1 MNVWNSSKRAYVEP
15 FSPALDSTLCIRALK
30 WEDSYKY
37 LGVNIGRE
45 RKGAVDGLEEEI
57 LAAAGKIFD
66 SPLSDWQKIEAVNSF
81 VITKANYHFNAAT
94 LDQSRAIKLDAKM
107 RRLVKRAL
115 RLPTRTARSTL
126 QNTMGASGSILWRI
140 TSEDIRFLHYLSS
153 PDKILQDIGWSQH
166 QQPHYSR

>member
-15 FSPALDSTLCIRALK
+15 FSPALDSTLCVRALK

-45 RKGAVDGLEEEI
+45 RKGVVDGLEEEI

-94 LDQSRAIKLDAKM
+94 LDQSWAIKLDAKI

-115 RLPTRTARSTL
+115 RLPTRTARAFFHTAKYHGGLGLHSL
-126 QNTMGASGSILWRI
+126 
-140 TSEDIRFLHYLSS
+140 EDNL
-153 PDKILQDIGWSQH
+153 
-166 QQPHYSR
+166 